1 MSVEV
6 KLDITLLMEV
16 EEINMSSKTCLN
28 SQRVMLIIR
37 MSGSEKKK
45 SILLKHQ
52 WWTFVS
58 NIQACQITITGHQ
71 SKLINRIK
79 THSVSNADPSTVSPP
94 SPNFQLTQ
102 SPSKFTWIGFRSV
115 LEPQWGSTDQVLSL
129 MTANSF
135 SWEREPHKIACL
147 ATTTA

>member
-1 MSVEV
+1 MSVGV

-16 EEINMSSKTCLN
+16 EEIHMSSRTCQN

-37 MSGSEKKK
+37 MSGWEKIK
-45 SILLKHQ
+45 SILLKLQ

-71 SKLINRIK
+71 SKHINRTK
-79 THSVSNADPSTVSPP
+79 THFVSNADPSTVSPP
-94 SPNFQLTQ
+94 SPNFQQTQ

-115 LEPQWGSTDQVLSL
+115 LEPQWGSTDQVQSL
-129 MTANSF
+129 TTANSLT
-135 SWEREPHKIACL
+135 WEREPHKIACPGM
-147 ATTTA
+147 TTA